1 MVVAAAWAFIPAVL
15 RAYYNVNEVCTTI
28 LMNTVALYIT
38 SYLVNGPMSAGTANA
53 QSLPV
58 TVRLYQFMKPSSVN
72 VGIFIAAITRDCDYF
87 MLQRRAAGAIRFVP
101 LY

>member
-38 SYLVNGPMSAGTANA
+38 SYLVSG
-53 QSLPV
+53 
-58 TVRLYQFMKPSSVN
+58 LYEC
-72 VGIFIAAITRDCDYF
+72 GYC
-87 MLQRRAAGAIRFVP
+87 
-101 LY
+101 